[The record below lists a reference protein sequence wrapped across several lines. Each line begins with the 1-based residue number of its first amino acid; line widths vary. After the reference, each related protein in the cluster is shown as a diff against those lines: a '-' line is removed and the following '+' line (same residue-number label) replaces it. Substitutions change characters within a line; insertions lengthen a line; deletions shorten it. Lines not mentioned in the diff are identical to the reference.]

1 MKSMLIA
8 AAVAAA
14 AVTLAAPAHA
24 DDASYQQYLLDHGY
38 GGAVG
43 PAVGPNGPKVGVPGL
58 FVDWP
63 RTFAD
68 GHMLCD
74 KLHAGVPY
82 GDLQLQY
89 GSSPYFHPVID
100 AAQAELCPDTLGR

>member
-1 MKSMLIA
+1 V
-8 AAVAAA
+8 VAGLATA
-14 AVTLAAPAHA
+14 TVTVPAHA
-24 DDASYQQYLLDHGY
+24 DDASYQDYLLQHGY

-43 PAVGPNGPKVGVPGL
+43 PAVSPNGPKVGVPGL

-74 KLHAGVPY
+74 RLHSGATY
-82 GDLQLQY
+82 HDLEAQY
-89 GSSPYFHPVID
+89 GAMPNWHPIVD
-100 AAQAELCPDTLGR
+100 AAQHELCPDTLR